1 MKQAMIYH
9 TDYLSRPVVPY
20 PNAATRRQLL
30 NKFVDGLLIAA
41 MGVACVTVFVFML
54 TL

>member
-1 MKQAMIYH
+1 MKQATVTH
-9 TDYLSRPVVPY
+9 TDFLSRPVVPY

-30 NKFVDGLLIAA
+30 NKIVDGLLIAA
-41 MGVACVTVFVFML
+41 MGVACVTLFAFML